1 MVSPFFNYKNMKVK
15 VLSNAKPVVLNR
27 MIYKDEVIEV
37 EEKHAKELIRIGL
50 VKELKDPK
58 ETKELKVKIETK

>member
-1 MVSPFFNYKNMKVK
+1 MKVK

-27 MIYKDEVIEV
+27 MIYKDDVIEV

-50 VKELKDPK
+50 VKELKEPK

>member
-1 MVSPFFNYKNMKVK
+1 MKVK

-37 EEKHAKELIRIGL
+37 EEKQAKELIKIGL
-50 VKELKDPK
+50 VKELKEPK